1 MVALLFNAKK
11 VAYDGNVK
19 QINWGGWGLTM
30 LMTMIKSL
38 IFIPY
43 LLLSG
48 CGEYIN
54 IYLDNKFPVNMNN
67 DGKKITVYSTISPET
82 VVLVRGTYTSN
93 KCQRSHF
100 NASYTEVTYSSLTQQ
115 VEAERKI
122 AEDNKNAT
130 YTVPIDG
137 GGWCNWKLI
146 KIELAPISTIYK
158 NHMVISKVIPI
169 VDNKHSKIELFTTL
183 APVIVEEDD
192 QSIYYSPSITE
203 GEKKLSN
210 KSNGEIY
217 FNYKVEP
224 KLTTTI
230 SKDEKVIFPNGSIK
244 EPTFSIYTGRVSFNE
259 IIENSDEKAFTSFV
273 RYID

>member
-1 MVALLFNAKK
+1 
-11 VAYDGNVK
+11 
-19 QINWGGWGLTM
+19 M

-93 KCQRSHF
+93 KCERSHF
-100 NASYTEVTYSSLTQQ
+100 NSDYTEVSYSSLTQE
-115 VEAERKI
+115 VEVERKI
-122 AEDNKNAT
+122 AEDNKTTT
-130 YTVPIDG
+130 YIVPIDG
-137 GGWCNWKLI
+137 GGWCNWKLVEI
-146 KIELAPISTIYK
+146 DIAPISVKYK
-158 NHMVISKVIPI
+158 QNRISTLVFPI
-169 VDNKHSKIELFTTL
+169 VNSEYSRMKLFTTI
-183 APVIVEEDD
+183 APIMIESENG
-192 QSIYYSPSITE
+192 QSIYYSLSKME

-224 KLTTTI
+224 KLTTII
-230 SKDEKVIFPNGSIK
+230 SKDNKAIFPNGNIK
-244 EPTFSIYTGRVSFNE
+244 TLSGSTYSKMIGFNE
-259 IIENSDEKAFTSFV
+259 IIENSDEKEFTSFV